1 MIEEI
6 KIENLNKELFEIK
19 KINQDDIK
27 LASFSHYLQ
36 NHKKKG
42 YQSYKKDALS
52 FVDRGFKKRVSK
64 RTHYK

>member
-1 MIEEI
+1 MIKKI
-6 KIENLNKELFEIK
+6 KIENINKELFEIK

-52 FVDRGFKKRVSK
+52 FVEEVLGRMLL
-64 RTHYK
+64 